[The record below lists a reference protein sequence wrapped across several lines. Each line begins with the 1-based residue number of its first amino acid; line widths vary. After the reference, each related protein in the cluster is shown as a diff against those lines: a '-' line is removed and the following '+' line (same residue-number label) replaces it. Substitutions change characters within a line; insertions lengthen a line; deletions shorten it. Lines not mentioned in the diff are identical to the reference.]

1 MAATQDEFLYTVREQ
16 GVPNDALYLF
26 AITGSGVTLIPGIA
40 LSVFSKP
47 SETSTVSENI
57 SEVLEQVERLYFE
70 FPAGQPIIVNVTD
83 RGEYADEDGRYFY
96 YLQITPITIGTELDQ
111 TEVQNVRINF
121 YPYIKGQT
129 FYNSEYNATQNNVN
143 DQRRSTLLQ
152 ISDRNSMSIE
162 PSNLTAI
169 LNDFATKAEIPDSNY
184 TSTGWVNARYDGV
197 ESTGREYGGIPSAL
211 TGTTFRGSYHSVSL
225 PSASILAL
233 SSEDKV
239 IKTYLHTGNEL
250 LPAFKVNRSQL
261 KILGSPTITTESTQI
276 SYNQYPLNSS
286 ISVNSLL
293 IITGSVGFEVVRVTD
308 YDLTKKTIQ
317 VTRGVGDT
325 SPKAFS
331 TYKIYPIY
339 ENRVYELEGN
349 KINSIDTGKVLL
361 SSTNKIVKIDEFG
374 VVYGEE
380 N

>member
-1 MAATQDEFLYTVREQ
+1 MEPTQDEFLYTIREQ

-26 AITGSGVTLIPGIA
+26 AITGSGVTLIPGMA

-57 SEVLEQVERLYFE
+57 SQVLEQVERLYFE

-96 YLQITPITIGTELDQ
+96 YLQITPITIGSELTQ

-121 YPYIKGQT
+121 FPYVKGQT
-129 FYNSEYNATQNNVN
+129 FYNSEYNATQNSVN
-143 DQRRSTLLQ
+143 SQKRSSFLQ
-152 ISDRNSMSIE
+152 EADRNSFSIN
-162 PSNLTAI
+162 PSNLEAI

-184 TSTGWVNARYDGV
+184 TATGWVNARYDGV

-211 TGTTFRGSYHSVSL
+211 TGTTFRGSYHSISL
-225 PSASILAL
+225 TSASILAL

-250 LPAFKVNRSQL
+250 LPTFKVNSSQL
-261 KILGSPTITTESTQI
+261 KIISPPAITTESTQI
-276 SYNQYPLNSS
+276 SYNQYPFNSS

-293 IITGSVGFEVVRVTD
+293 IITGSVGSEVVRITD
-308 YDLTKKTIQ
+308 YDLTNKTLQ

-339 ENRVYELEGN
+339 ENRIYELEGN
-349 KINSIDTGKVLL
+349 KINSIDTGKVLI
-361 SSTNKIVKIDEFG
+361 SSTSKILKIDEFG
-374 VVYGEE
+374 VVFGGE